1 MTYLLVRHNVKDYA
15 TWKPVF
21 DAHHAKIK
29 SSGGTGGQVFRN
41 ADNPNE
47 VLVLTEWDDLKNA
60 RQFTQSEDL
69 RTTMEKAGVISKPE
83 LFFLD
88 GEERFSL

>member
-1 MTYLLVRHNVKDYA
+1 MTYLLVRHTVKDYV

-21 DAHHAKIK
+21 DAHRNSMK
-29 SSGGTGGQVFRN
+29 SFGGKGGQLFRN

-47 VLVLTEWDDLKNA
+47 VLVLATFDNVKNA

-69 RTTMEKAGVISKPE
+69 RKAMEKSGVVSKPE
-83 LFFLD
+83 IFFLD
-88 GEERFSL
+88 EAEKFSV